1 MGCLSFASGAAPGA
15 GAGVMPLTGAGAC
28 PAVALTPPAAAP
40 ADGLLTE
47 ASAAIPDE
55 ATSAGATGAEPLS
68 GPSTEMGAPGAP
80 AGVADPPCAAPVCAE
95 ADPAACLESES
106 PPAPASGAD
115 PVTGPAAV
123 AAWAA
128 PERLEGS
135 SAEPV
140 LLSTAV
146 FLAAGLSPA
155 PSAPASTP
163 ASSRVRF
170 MGSETGVRSCTR

>member
-1 MGCLSFASGAAPGA
+1 
-15 GAGVMPLTGAGAC
+15 MPLTGAGAC

-135 SAEPV
+135 SPNQSCFQQLSFSRRLVTSTICACV
-140 LLSTAV
+140 DTGLLARA
-146 FLAAGLSPA
+146 LHGE
-155 PSAPASTP
+155 
-163 ASSRVRF
+163 RDGR
-170 MGSETGVRSCTR
+170 ESCTR